1 MGKKVIVI
9 CLLAI
14 VPFAGGNAQVTYD
27 KIGPVAFFE
36 QGKAM
41 FENQNYVGCVDQL
54 TQFKKESKDRD
65 LIQEAD
71 FMIVAS
77 AYETNKAD
85 AQTLLQ
91 SFCDRYPWS
100 RHVDKTKFMIANL
113 FFFNN
118 DYQQAI
124 NAYNEIPME
133 RLSVTDQEDYCFR
146 IGLSYMKTD
155 QLDKAKPFFAVLG
168 TQSNKYA
175 EAALFYNS
183 YISYIEGDYNRALE
197 GFLSLENSREFAK
210 PSAYYAAQIYFVKN
224 DYGKVIPLA
233 QQLLKEYPD
242 DSNNTELY
250 RLLGESYFQQGND
263 AKAIEYLSKY
273 TAETDAPMRNSVYM
287 LGVAQYRAKNYAQ
300 AIKWLSKA
308 TKGDDA
314 LMQNAY
320 LYLAQ
325 SYLHQGDKKNAQ
337 LSFDMASRFDFDPQ
351 VQEVALYNYAL
362 SVHET
367 SFSPFSESVLVF
379 ERFLNKFPNSRY
391 ADQTNDYLVEVYLT
405 TKNYRTALESINKI
419 KKPNTKI
426 LEAKQRILFQLGTE
440 LFANSDFKQAQ
451 SNFTEA
457 INMGNYDREIKAQA
471 YFWRGECYYRMED
484 FDAAAS
490 DYLSYLSATQERA
503 KNIYGLAQYDLAYA
517 YYKQN
522 DFDRAVTWFLKYV
535 NENPN
540 GDKTTLADAY
550 NRIGDCH
557 FYNRDFARA
566 ENYYARAVEVTPAAA
581 DYAMFQKGFVA
592 GLQKDYKAKIGA
604 MDDLI
609 AQYPQSEYVDDA
621 LFEKGRS
628 YIQIEDDVQAEAAFK
643 QILQQFPQS
652 AVARKAGIQLGMLY
666 FNRNDL
672 DQAIASYKKVISDY
686 PGSDEARVAVQDLKS
701 VYLDKNDI
709 DAYADYVKGLG
720 GNVQFAAGE
729 QDSLTYLAAEKLYF
743 KGNLPEAERSFRRYL
758 QSFEGGGAFGLNAH
772 YYLGTIYFSNQDY
785 KQALPEYEKVLQVSD
800 NKFEE
805 DALARVAEI
814 YYLQNDYEKALNHF
828 KMLDIKAQS
837 ADNKLAAKLGIIRMS
852 RRLNNNE
859 DVLLAANKLLENS
872 KLSPELIAEARY
884 ERSMALKNLNQ
895 LDKAAEDWKE
905 LSKDTRNVYGAESTY
920 QLGQYYFD
928 SGKEKE
934 AEKLMLNFI
943 ETGTPH
949 QYWMARGFVLLADVY
964 LKLGDS
970 FQAKQYLLNLRNN
983 YQGEDD
989 IAGMIEDRLSKIK
1002 E

>member
-1 MGKKVIVI
+1 MRKKVIVI
-9 CLLAI
+9 CLLAATSF
-14 VPFAGGNAQVTYD
+14 VGVNAQVTYE
-27 KIGPVAFFE
+27 KNRPVAFFE

-41 FENQNYVGCVDQL
+41 FENKNYVGCVDQL

-71 FMIVAS
+71 FMIASS
-77 AYETNKAD
+77 AYETNKFD
-85 AQTLLQ
+85 AQALLQ
-91 SFCDRYPWS
+91 SFCEQYTWS
-100 RHVDKTKFMIANL
+100 RHIDKAKFMIANL
-113 FFFNN
+113 LFFDNN
-118 DYQQAI
+118 YEQAI
-124 NAYNEIPME
+124 SAYTEIPME
-133 RLSVTDQEDYCFR
+133 RLSTADQEDYCFR
-146 IGLSYMKTD
+146 LGLSYMKTN
-155 QLDKAKPFFAVLG
+155 QLEKAKPFFAVLG
-168 TQSNKYA
+168 AQSDKYA
-175 EAALFYNS
+175 EASLFYNA
-183 YISYIEGDYNRALE
+183 YIRYIEGDYNKAL
-197 GFLSLENSREFAK
+197 GSFLSLENSAEFAK
-210 PSAYYAAQIYFVKN
+210 PSSYYAAQIYFVRN

-233 QQLLKEYPD
+233 QQLLKNYPD
-242 DSNNTELY
+242 DENNAELY
-250 RLLGESYFQQGND
+250 RLLGESYYQQGND
-263 AKAIEYLSKY
+263 AKAIEYLTKY
-273 TAETDAPMRNSVYM
+273 TASTSSPMRNSVYM
-287 LGVAQYRAKNYAQ
+287 LGVAQYRAQNYSQ

-308 TKGDDA
+308 TKGDDV

-337 LSFDMASRFDFDPQ
+337 LAFDVASRFEFDPQ

-367 SFSPFSESVLVF
+367 SFSPFNESVLVF

-419 KKPNTKI
+419 KKPNSKI

-440 LFANSDFKQAQ
+440 LFANSDFQQAQ
-451 SNFTEA
+451 ANFTEA
-457 INMGNYDREIKAQA
+457 INMGNYDREIKAQS
-471 YFWRGECYYRMED
+471 YFWRGECYYRMGN
-484 FDAAAS
+484 FAAAAS
-490 DYLSYLSATQERA
+490 DYLSYLSATQERS

-522 DFDRAVTWFLKYV
+522 QFDRAVTWFLKYV

-540 GDKTTLADAY
+540 GDKTTVSDAY
-550 NRIGDCH
+550 NRIGDCY
-557 FYNRDFARA
+557 FYNRNFAQA
-566 ENYYARAVEVTPAAA
+566 ESYYARAVEVTPSAA

-592 GLQKDYKAKIGA
+592 GLQKDYKTKINA
-604 MDDLI
+604 MNNLI

-628 YIQIEDDVQAEAAFK
+628 YIQIDDDVQAEAAFK

-672 DQAIASYKKVISDY
+672 DQATVAYKKVISDY
-686 PGSDEARVAVQDLKS
+686 PGSEEARVAVQDLKS

-709 DAYADYVKGLG
+709 DSYAAYVKSLG

-743 KGNLPEAERSFRRYL
+743 RGNLPEAERSLRRYL

-772 YYLGTIYFSNQDY
+772 YYLGSIYFTNKNY
-785 KQALPEYEKVLQVSD
+785 AQALPEYEQVLQISD

-814 YYLQNDYEKALNHF
+814 YYLKNDYEKALNYF
-828 KMLDIKAQS
+828 KTLDIKAQS

-852 RRLNNNE
+852 RHLNNND
-859 DVLLAANKLLENS
+859 DVILTANKLLEDN
-872 KLSPELIAEARY
+872 KLSPELMTEARY
-884 ERSMALKNLNQ
+884 ERAMALKNLKQ
-895 LDKAAEDWKE
+895 MEKAAEDWKI
-905 LSKDTRNVYGAESTY
+905 LSKDTRNVYGAESNY

-928 SGKEKE
+928 NGKEKD
-934 AEKLMLNFI
+934 AEKLMIEFI
-943 ETGTPH
+943 EVGTPH
-949 QYWMARGFVLLADVY
+949 QYWLARGFVLLADIY
-964 LKLGDS
+964 IKAGDS
-970 FQAKQYLLNLRNN
+970 FQAKQYLLNLKNN

-989 IAGMIEDRLSKIK
+989 IAGMIEERLSKIG